1 MGPGTSL
8 EVNDMIAALVE
19 ASLGSFYLERFMT
32 RSPIQ
37 ELQELSAHL
46 PGSRGGLGGLAGPD
60 AQGILGSPCFL
71 GAPQDL
77 WPPLSLEGLVF
88 LVHPVG
94 LGLLEFPDHP
104 VREKNELG

>member
-8 EVNDMIAALVE
+8 EVNDMTAALVE

-32 RSPIQ
+32 CSPSQ

-46 PGSRGGLGGLAGPD
+46 PRSQGGRGGLAGPG
-60 AQGILGSPCFL
+60 AQGTLGSPCFL

-77 WPPLSLEGLVF
+77 RPPLSLEGLVF
-88 LVHPVG
+88 LVHLVG

-104 VREKNELG
+104 VGKKTN

>member
-19 ASLGSFYLERFMT
+19 ASLRSFYLERFMT
-32 RSPIQ
+32 CSPSQ
-37 ELQELSAHL
+37 ELQEVSAHL
-46 PGSRGGLGGLAGPD
+46 PGSQGGPGGLAGPD

-88 LVHPVG
+88 LVHLVG